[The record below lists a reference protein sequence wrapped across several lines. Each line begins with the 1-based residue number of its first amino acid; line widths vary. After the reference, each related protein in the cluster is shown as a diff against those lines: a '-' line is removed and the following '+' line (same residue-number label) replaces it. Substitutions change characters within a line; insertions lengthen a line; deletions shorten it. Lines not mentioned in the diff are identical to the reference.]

1 MKKVL
6 ILIAVLLIA
15 AYIIPASG
23 SNETGAES
31 VFDINFGRVST
42 EVTPVY
48 DPIPADTSM
57 KVKVNAK
64 AAVLMDA
71 GTGRILM
78 AMNPDQQLYPA
89 SVTKIMSMLLVCEA
103 LSQGKISLSDKVTT
117 SEEAAKKG
125 GSQIWLEPGEV
136 MTVEELFKAMAIY
149 SANDACAAL
158 GEYVAGSDTAFVNL
172 MNQKAGL
179 LGMKRTHFENST
191 GLDDTTKSH
200 QTSARDVAIMSRELL
215 KYEDIVTKYTT
226 TWMDSLR
233 GGKTELV
240 NTNRLVRTY
249 KGITG
254 LKTGTTAKAGYC
266 VSATAKRDGLHLI
279 AVVMG
284 SDNSNDRFNG
294 ARAML
299 DWGFAN
305 YESVVPKIDMKQITK
320 VRVLHGVE
328 QELSPQLPEIGSV
341 LVTKG
346 KSKEITQK
354 VTMATDIEAP
364 VEKGQVV
371 GTVEFF
377 LGKEKLGEY
386 KLTAPENIKK
396 MNLWDALIKLFEC
409 LKKTDKDE
417 SKAELEKAK
426 EKGTEKKKEKVT
438 EAVTEETTEKSKK
451 KEKATEEATEK
462 SKGKKKATEATT
474 EKAKSKEKATEKATE
489 KAKSKEK
496 ATEATTAKR

>member
-6 ILIAVLLIA
+6 VLIAVLLIA

-23 SNETGAES
+23 NIPNSEG
-31 VFDINFGRVST
+31 VFDINFGRISA
-42 EVTPVY
+42 EAAPVY

-57 KVKVNAK
+57 KVNVNAK

-71 GTGRILM
+71 GTGKILM

-103 LSQGKISLSDKVTT
+103 LSEGKISLSDKVTC

-136 MTVEELFKAMAIY
+136 MTVEELFKAMVIY
-149 SANDACAAL
+149 SANDACTAL
-158 GEYVAGSDTAFVNL
+158 AELIAGSEAAFVNL
-172 MNQKAGL
+172 MNQKAGM
-179 LGMKRTHFENST
+179 LGMTRTHFENCT
-191 GLDDTTKSH
+191 GLDDTTTSH

-215 KYEDIVTKYTT
+215 KYEDIFIKYTT

-254 LKTGTTAKAGYC
+254 LKTGTTAKAGHC

-284 SDNSNDRFNG
+284 SNNSNDRFNG

-305 YESVVPKIDMKQITK
+305 YESVIPEVDKTQITK
-320 VRVLHGVE
+320 VKVLHGVE
-328 QELSPQLPEIGSV
+328 QEFYPHIPEISPV
-341 LVTKG
+341 LVAKG
-346 KSKEITQK
+346 KSKDITQK
-354 VTMATDIEAP
+354 VTLATDIEAP

-371 GTVEFF
+371 GTIEFF

-386 KLTAPENIKK
+386 KLTAPEDIKK
-396 MNLWDALIKLFEC
+396 MNLWDAILKLFGC
-409 LKKTDKDE
+409 FKKTEKDVKIE
-417 SKAELEKAK
+417 DRAK
-426 EKGTEKKKEKVT
+426 EKVTESVTEKATEAETEKKKE
-438 EAVTEETTEKSKK
+438 EKSKK
-451 KEKATEEATEK
+451 KESAE
-462 SKGKKKATEATT
+462 TT
-474 EKAKSKEKATEKATE
+474 EKETKKAQESAEKKKDKTEDTN
-489 KAKSKEK
+489 
-496 ATEATTAKR
+496 